1 MSAVHKSAISNNSGT
16 YPKKI
21 KQTSLLCTTNNGMI
35 TTMPLAEMERVYKAK
50 VEAVLYHHK
59 PLDCLIDPMV
69 IAALSIRH
77 PPMKSFIPQITA
89 TIYSKYVVPIDI
101 ATTTE
106 LVKYCSLLPGMATV
120 SFDGVTVKRKS
131 TVRWCF

>member
-1 MSAVHKSAISNNSGT
+1 
-16 YPKKI
+16 
-21 KQTSLLCTTNNGMI
+21 MI

-50 VEAVLYHHK
+50 VEAVLYCHK

-77 PPMKSFIPQITA
+77 PPMKSFIPQNTA

-101 ATTTE
+101 ATTNE
-106 LVKYCSLLPGMATV
+106 LVKYFGLFFAW
-120 SFDGVTVKRKS
+120 DGNGVV
-131 TVRWCF
+131 